1 MDWFRSYHGAPTD
14 PKWIVIANKANS
26 KPGVVAAIWWYLM
39 DMASQ
44 ARVRGDVSA
53 FDPEV
58 CAAAFGW
65 SEDEVVRVFDA
76 LRAKQLISA
85 ESILTAWVERNPD
98 DYSTDRVRRFR
109 QKVKQDETEGNAG
122 NADEKRVEEKEIKD
136 EPLAPDGEE
145 TDEIRGQF
153 ATLIRKH
160 FWIAE
165 KPPLRFKDWNMGREI
180 SIGRQWA
187 KGYGGWPVVLA
198 IIPLFRK
205 VLGIPEDVPIS
216 CVTFNAKEGRHKLN
230 QVIGHYER
238 QQAIDATRNT
248 NSFKLKLGA

>member
-14 PKWIVIANKANS
+14 PKWIVIANKADS

-122 NADEKRVEEKEIKD
+122 NAYEKRVEEKEI
-136 EPLAPDGEE
+136 
-145 TDEIRGQF
+145 
-153 ATLIRKH
+153 
-160 FWIAE
+160 
-165 KPPLRFKDWNMGREI
+165 
-180 SIGRQWA
+180 
-187 KGYGGWPVVLA
+187 
-198 IIPLFRK
+198 
-205 VLGIPEDVPIS
+205 
-216 CVTFNAKEGRHKLN
+216 
-230 QVIGHYER
+230 
-238 QQAIDATRNT
+238 
-248 NSFKLKLGA
+248 